1 VSGAIDVTTDGEQPI
16 FERGLAAALAEG
28 GPRAAQRICELCVG
42 ALPVTG
48 AAITAMTSPDHQ
60 HSVWATDEVAA
71 RIDELQFRL
80 SEGPCVEAFTSGAP
94 VLVADVAEG
103 VHEKW
108 PVFAAAAVQ
117 ETVARG
123 MYVFP
128 LRGGPI
134 SIGVLD
140 FYRDQPGE
148 FAPPELARALRA
160 SDAAFWAVLDARPG
174 ARLDPTGAPET
185 AGSGNAGPESGADVD
200 VEGWLADVPLERVEV
215 YQATGMVI
223 AQLDV
228 TPDAALATLRAHA
241 FVHDRAIDA
250 VARDV
255 VARRLRFPQER

>member
-1 VSGAIDVTTDGEQPI
+1 MTTDGEQPG
-16 FERGLAAALAEG
+16 FEQGLAAALAEG
-28 GPRAAQRICELCVG
+28 GARAAQRICELCVG

-48 AAITAMTSPDHQ
+48 ASITAMLSPHLQ
-60 HSVWATDEVAA
+60 NPVWASDEVAA

-94 VLVADVAEG
+94 VLVADIAEG
-103 VHEKW
+103 VHDKW
-108 PVFAAAAVQ
+108 PVFAAAVVQ
-117 ETVARG
+117 ATGARG

-140 FYRDQPGE
+140 LYRDQPGQL
-148 FAPPELARALRA
+148 AGPELARARQA
-160 SDAAFWAVLDARPG
+160 SDAAFWAVLDTHPG
-174 ARLDPTGAPET
+174 ARLDPTGTPQTDRA
-185 AGSGNAGPESGADVD
+185 SGPTGHDGGVEVD
-200 VEGWLADVPLERVEV
+200 LEGWLADVPLERAEV

-228 TPDAALATLRAHA
+228 TADAALATLRAHA
-241 FVHDRAIDA
+241 FVHDRPVDA

-255 VARRLRFPQER
+255 VARRLRFTQER

>member
-1 VSGAIDVTTDGEQPI
+1 VITDGGQPS
-16 FERGLAAALAEG
+16 FERGLAAALGEG
-28 GPRAAQRICELCVG
+28 GVRAAQRICELCVG

-60 HSVWATDEVAA
+60 HRVWATDEVAV

-80 SEGPCVEAFTSGAP
+80 SEGPCVEAFTSGVP
-94 VLVADVAEG
+94 VLIADVAEG

-108 PVFAAAAVQ
+108 PVFAAAVVQ
-117 ETVARG
+117 ETRARG

-140 FYRDQPGE
+140 FYRDEPGE
-148 FAPPELARALRA
+148 FAAPELARARRA
-160 SDAAFWAVLDARPG
+160 STAAFWAVLDSRPG
-174 ARLDPTGAPET
+174 ARLDPTGAPQT
-185 AGSGNAGPESGADVD
+185 QGPSGPAGARGGAEVD
-200 VEGWLADVPLERVEV
+200 VEGWLADAPLERAEV

-228 TPDAALATLRAHA
+228 TADAALATLRAHA
-241 FVHDRAIDA
+241 FVHDRPIDA

-255 VARRLRFPQER
+255 VARRLRFTEPR

>member
-1 VSGAIDVTTDGEQPI
+1 MNV
-16 FERGLAAALAEG
+16 
-28 GPRAAQRICELCVG
+28 
-42 ALPVTG
+42 LPVTG

-60 HSVWATDEVAA
+60 SPVWATDAVAQ

-80 SEGPCVEAFTSGAP
+80 AEGPCVEAFTSGVP
-94 VLVADVAEG
+94 VLVTDIAER
-103 VHEKW
+103 VDERW
-108 PVFAAAAVQ
+108 PVFAAAAVR

-140 FYRDQPGE
+140 LYRDQPGQLV
-148 FAPPELARALRA
+148 ARRLARALRA
-160 SDAAFWAVLDARPG
+160 SDAAFWAVLDTRPG
-174 ARLDPTGAPET
+174 ARLDPTGAPQTEGAPGP
-185 AGSGNAGPESGADVD
+185 AGARGGAEVD
-200 VEGWLADVPLERVEV
+200 VEGWLADVPLERAEV

-228 TPDAALATLRAHA
+228 SADAALATLRAHA
-241 FVHDRAIDA
+241 FVHDRPIDA

-255 VARRLRFPQER
+255 VARTLRFTRER